1 MAVIIAATAAPVAAQ
16 SERSA
21 SYAAVQARLQQGW
34 NSWDT
39 STVAGQ
45 VLLPYGLE
53 IRLGVKKASAENTD
67 AFLDAA
73 LIGRKTPDAE
83 TVFPGPRSY
92 DGRYTELTLDWRGVR
107 LKLETAHVGDDL
119 VMLATPLSRPAPARG
134 ADAAATPARDT
145 FRGMGEATSQP
156 PIAVFSVGMVWNRP
170 GSVAREG
177 EAIVA
182 HVGDRSI
189 PVFAVGTAKGDLH
202 LPVMGPT
209 FAFPLDQPAG
219 ISTGTARSL
228 AQVEAIVARAR
239 ADLIA
244 RTAAQ
249 GKVGA
254 VRGALETVLGWD
266 TIYDPDGQRV
276 LSPVSRIWNL
286 NWGGYVVF
294 DWDTFF
300 AGTMAAAGN
309 RDLAYANV
317 LEVLNEVTPDG
328 FVPNYARAAGWKSW
342 DRSEPPVGSMTVLG
356 LYRRF
361 HERWLLEDTYA
372 RLLRWNEWW
381 PKHRQLSGYLVWGSD
396 ADTHPSNPD
405 DLSVGTLQGAKYES
419 GLDNSPMYDGAG
431 FDGRLMQV
439 ADVGLISLY
448 VADCDALAQIADELG
463 HKTDA
468 AVLRAGAAQYRR
480 ALASLWD
487 AKSGIFRN
495 KDLRSGALSQRLSP
509 TSFYP
514 LLAGVVKPVDAD
526 RMIREHLLNPQEF
539 GGERMIPSIARN
551 DPAFGDQDYW
561 RGRIWGP
568 MNYLVWLGLGH
579 YHTPIAQAARRQLG
593 ENSLALF
600 LGEWQAKGHVH
611 ENYSAVSAN
620 SDTVATSDWFYHWG
634 GLLGLIGPGVDDS
647 QTQES
652 QTRPHRHSMRPRLP

>member
-1 MAVIIAATAAPVAAQ
+1 MMLVVAATAAPVAAQ
-16 SERSA
+16 SARSP
-21 SYAAVQARLQQGW
+21 SYGAVQARLQQGW

-67 AFLDAA
+67 AFLGTA

-83 TVFPGPRSY
+83 TVFPGPHSY
-92 DGRYTELTLDWRGVR
+92 DGHYTELTIDWRGVR
-107 LKLETAHVGDDL
+107 LKLQTARVGDDL
-119 VMLATPLSRPAPARG
+119 VMLATPLSQP
-134 ADAAATPARDT
+134 AAAGTAGRDT
-145 FRGMGEATSQP
+145 FRGMAEATSQP
-156 PIAVFSVGMVWNRP
+156 AVAVFSVGMLWNRP

-177 EAIVA
+177 EAIMA
-182 HVGDRSI
+182 HVPDRAI
-189 PVFAVGTAKGDLH
+189 PVFPVGQAKYDPG
-202 LPVMGPT
+202 LPVLGPY
-209 FAFPLDQPAG
+209 FALPLDRPAG

-228 AQVEAIVARAR
+228 AEVEAIVAKAR
-239 ADLIA
+239 ADFA
-244 RTAAQ
+244 DHAAAQ
-249 GKVGA
+249 GTTGK

-266 TIYDPDGQRV
+266 TIYDPDKQRV
-276 LSPVSRIWNL
+276 LSPVSRVWNL

-317 LEVLNEVTPDG
+317 MEVLDEMTPEG
-328 FVPNYARAAGWKSW
+328 FVPNYARAGGWKSR
-342 DRSEPPVGSMTVLG
+342 DRSEPPVGAMTVLG

-361 HERWLLEDTYA
+361 HDKWLLEDTYA
-372 RLLRWNEWW
+372 RLLRWNAWW
-381 PKHRQLSGYLVWGSD
+381 PRHRQLGGYLVWGSD
-396 ADTHPSNPD
+396 ADTQPVNPD
-405 DLSVGTLQGAKYES
+405 DLSVGTLQGARYES

-448 VADCDALAQIADELG
+448 VADCDALARIADELG
-463 HKTDA
+463 HKADA
-468 AVLRAGAAQYRR
+468 DTLRARAAQYRLS
-480 ALASLWD
+480 LATLWD
-487 AKSGIFRN
+487 GKSGIFRN
-495 KDLRSGALSQRLSP
+495 KDLRSGALSRRLSP

-514 LLAGVVKPVDAD
+514 LLTGVVKPADAD

-568 MNYLVWLGLGH
+568 MNYLVWLGLGQ
-579 YHTPIAQAARRQLG
+579 YHTPTAQAARRQLG
-593 ENSLALF
+593 EKSLALF
-600 LGEWQAKGHVH
+600 LAEWQAKGHVH

-634 GLLGLIGPGVDDS
+634 GLLGLIGPGVDDKL
-647 QTQES
+647 TGIKLPP
-652 QTRPHRHSMRPRLP
+652 RP